1 MTKDTNEQLDE
12 EIQRAKSGRIPST
25 GASVPWSWGFM
36 EASLHSHDQLIPFP
50 ALLPFGGWGVRL
62 KIPGF

>member
-12 EIQRAKSGRIPST
+12 EIHRAKSGRVPST

-36 EASLHSHDQLIPFP
+36 EASLHSHDQ
-50 ALLPFGGWGVRL
+50 
-62 KIPGF
+62 